1 MQRRFIPIRFL
12 GGLLVL
18 LVATAGTVETSP
30 PGFQQNP
37 PGPGGRTNAPG
48 RGGAPG
54 RDVPAQNQETPP
66 LGTAS
71 IVGTIVVAGTGAP
84 ARRARVTLSGETL
97 RGGRSATTDDQGRYA
112 FASLPAGRFTLSASK
127 VGHLNVSYGQ
137 RVPGS
142 GRPGT
147 PIQLEDGQRLTIRL
161 QIPKGGVISGTILD
175 EHGEAVPGTQ
185 VRAFRYSMQSG
196 VRTLQAAGND
206 ATDDRGIYRIYGLQL
221 GDYLICATPRPSFP
235 AGAPPVLDRL
245 QEAVAAMSPQP
256 GAAGQVATTVLVDR
270 LAAAANAQAEVTRDE
285 PTTGYAPVYFPG
297 TTMTSN
303 ATSVA
308 LNVGEERLG
317 VDFQLQLVA
326 MARVEGMV
334 IYPGGQEP
342 GGLQIQ
348 LVNVG
353 DDVGGIGGSSARVD
367 RDGKFR
373 FSNVAPGQYTLV
385 ARTGGPGPLM
395 GPMMGPAMEILDGRG
410 RAGGPGA
417 DIAGQGRGLGRG
429 VTTPRLWASADIS
442 VDGRN
447 LSNLV
452 LTLQPAFSMAGRLEF
467 HGTTAQVPPDLTKV
481 RVSLTPSDPS
491 SGRGTASAATGRV
504 DETGRFTID
513 VVPGRYRLSAGNVSG
528 WSVESAVVGGQDAL
542 DFPLDIRSSQNLTGA
557 VVTFTDQSAMV
568 SGAVTNT
575 QGQAVSDYSL
585 IIYPTDQRYWLPQS
599 RRIRSVR
606 PATDGTFSVS
616 GLPPGDYRVAPV
628 LDPEP
633 GSWFDGTFL
642 QQLDGSSERFSLTEG
657 EKKVQNV
664 RVGT

>member
-1 MQRRFIPIRFL
+1 
-12 GGLLVL
+12 
-18 LVATAGTVETSP
+18 
-30 PGFQQNP
+30 
-37 PGPGGRTNAPG
+37 
-48 RGGAPG
+48 
-54 RDVPAQNQETPP
+54 
-66 LGTAS
+66 
-71 IVGTIVVAGTGAP
+71 
-84 ARRARVTLSGETL
+84 
-97 RGGRSATTDDQGRYA
+97 
-112 FASLPAGRFTLSASK
+112 
-127 VGHLNVSYGQ
+127 
-137 RVPGS
+137 
-142 GRPGT
+142 
-147 PIQLEDGQRLTIRL
+147 
-161 QIPKGGVISGTILD
+161 
-175 EHGEAVPGTQ
+175 
-185 VRAFRYSMQSG
+185 
-196 VRTLQAAGND
+196 
-206 ATDDRGIYRIYGLQL
+206 
-221 GDYLICATPRPSFP
+221 
-235 AGAPPVLDRL
+235 
-245 QEAVAAMSPQP
+245 
-256 GAAGQVATTVLVDR
+256 
-270 LAAAANAQAEVTRDE
+270 
-285 PTTGYAPVYFPG
+285 
-297 TTMTSN
+297 MTSN
-303 ATSVA
+303 ATSVP

-334 IYPGGQEP
+334 IYPSGQEP

-385 ARTGGPGPLM
+385 ARTGGPGP
-395 GPMMGPAMEILDGRG
+395 MMGPAMEILAGRG

-447 LSNLV
+447 LSNVV

-481 RVSLTPSDPS
+481 RVSLTPSDPSS

-557 VVTFTDQSAMV
+557 VVTFTDQSAIV

-606 PATDGTFSVS
+606 PATDGTFSVN